1 MIHPG
6 TTPPVARPP
15 RRGRRLLI
23 LGALTVILGS
33 FLGVPGVL
41 RSVAPLIRDIRAT
54 NSHQVPST
62 FVQTL
67 DGDQHYVVAF
77 THPRA
82 DRTPLFAVTDTRDTP
97 VTLDLID
104 NAQTITINDD
114 VYHGV
119 YEFRTGSGGEH
130 HFDLT
135 TSDPGRVLVI
145 KSFGTF
151 MRRIG
156 WLLVALLGGAIVS
169 LGLVL
174 IIVGIVNRSR
184 ERKGDHVGQWA

>member
-1 MIHPG
+1 VIQPG
-6 TTPPVARPP
+6 TTPPVSRLPS
-15 RRGRRLLI
+15 RGRRLLI
-23 LGALTVILGS
+23 LGALIVVLGS
-33 FLGVPGVL
+33 FLAVPGVL

-54 NSHQVPST
+54 KSHQVPST

-67 DGDQHYVVAF
+67 DDNQDYVVAF
-77 THPRA
+77 TRPRA
-82 DRTPLFAVTDTRDTP
+82 DRTPLFTVTDTRGTP
-97 VTLDLID
+97 ISLDVID
-104 NAQTITINDD
+104 NSQTITINDD
-114 VYHGV
+114 IYHGV
-119 YEFRTGSGGEH
+119 YKFRTRSGGEH

-156 WLLVALLGGAIVS
+156 WLLVALFGGAIVS
-169 LGLVL
+169 TGLVL